1 MFFLVYGHP
10 IIGILKHHDGYLASI
25 LHQPI
30 PKKSRETDSPCFD
43 AQGPLGFFEAHLQK
57 RSRSRWGRPPA
68 R

>member
-1 MFFLVYGHP
+1 MVIPSLESLN
-10 IIGILKHHDGYLASI
+10 IMMAILASI

-57 RSRSRWGRPPA
+57 RSRSRWGKPPA